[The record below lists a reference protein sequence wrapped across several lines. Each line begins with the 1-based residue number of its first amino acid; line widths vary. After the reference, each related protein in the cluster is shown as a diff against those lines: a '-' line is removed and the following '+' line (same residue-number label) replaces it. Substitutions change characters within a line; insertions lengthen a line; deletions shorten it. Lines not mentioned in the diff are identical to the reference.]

1 MRVAAAALLSA
12 LCLALSPWVRPT
24 WASGGAIHLTIA
36 TGGAGGIYQSL
47 GNAIARMLSSSVP
60 GIRVFPQPSGA
71 SRANLALLESDQAQL
86 AIVQSDVLH
95 MSVKGLAGFRRPKV
109 EVRAI
114 ASLHVEHLHVV
125 VDARSPIEDL
135 TQLVGRRVSV
145 GAAGSGTELDARL
158 LLMELGIPYSRMRTD
173 FLGFSES
180 AERLKRGEIDAFFA
194 MGGIP
199 LPAVAELSRSIPLR
213 LLPIPEEVVARL
225 RGRYP
230 FVEEGTIPA
239 GLYGDHPEAK
249 TISVRANLVCR
260 ADLGEDLVYSIA
272 RALWERID
280 EIRSAHPRTRDV
292 RLSEALRG
300 LGAPLHPGA
309 ARFYREKG
317 MLN

>member
-1 MRVAAAALLSA
+1 MRAAAASTILLLAIA
-12 LCLALSPWVRPT
+12 LLGGSPR
-24 WASGGAIHLTIA
+24 ASGEPLQLTIA

-47 GNAIARMLSSSVP
+47 GSAIARALSSSVP
-60 GIRVFPQPSGA
+60 GVRVSPQPSGA
-71 SRANLALLESDQAQL
+71 SRANLALLESGQAQL

-95 MSVKGLAGFRRPKV
+95 MSVNGLAGFRRPSV
-109 EVRAI
+109 EVRTI
-114 ASLHVEHLHVV
+114 ASLHMEHLHVV

-135 TQLVGRRVSV
+135 FQLVGRRVSV
-145 GAAGSGTELDARL
+145 GSAGSGTELDARL
-158 LLMELGIPYSRMRTD
+158 LLMELGISYSRMRTD

-199 LPAVAELSRSIPLR
+199 LPAVAELSRSVPLR
-213 LLPIPEEVVARL
+213 LLPIPERAIARL
-225 RGRYP
+225 KERYP
-230 FVEEGTIPA
+230 FVEEGLIPA
-239 GLYGDHPEAK
+239 GLYGDHPEAR

-260 ADLGEDLVYSIA
+260 GDLGEGLVYSIA

-280 EIRSAHPRTRDV
+280 EIRSAHPRTRDI
-292 RLSEALRG
+292 RLKEALRG

-317 MLN
+317 MIN